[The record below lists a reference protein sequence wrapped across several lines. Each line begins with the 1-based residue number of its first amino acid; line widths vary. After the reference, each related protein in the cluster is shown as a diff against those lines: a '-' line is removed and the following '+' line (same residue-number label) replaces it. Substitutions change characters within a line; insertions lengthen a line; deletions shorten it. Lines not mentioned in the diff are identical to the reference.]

1 LEADRVAV
9 IHLETMDS
17 LVFTI
22 RTKERE
28 KFRFPPATGAEH
40 KCRLNGV
47 EQRPAKGG
55 VIVKARELRD
65 CEGLTDHFAEVL
77 HDVLFYFVGLFP
89 GERNSR
95 RGFSFKGGKCP
106 WQINLSI
113 LWKIFPLFPSPLG
126 TVLAWHFPRHSAWII
141 IICLIIKF

>member
-1 LEADRVAV
+1 
-9 IHLETMDS
+9 
-17 LVFTI
+17 
-22 RTKERE
+22 
-28 KFRFPPATGAEH
+28 
-40 KCRLNGV
+40 
-47 EQRPAKGG
+47 
-55 VIVKARELRD
+55 
-65 CEGLTDHFAEVL
+65 VL

-126 TVLAWHFPRHSAWII
+126 TVLALAFSAPFSLDNNYLFDNKI
-141 IICLIIKF
+141 LIKKNT